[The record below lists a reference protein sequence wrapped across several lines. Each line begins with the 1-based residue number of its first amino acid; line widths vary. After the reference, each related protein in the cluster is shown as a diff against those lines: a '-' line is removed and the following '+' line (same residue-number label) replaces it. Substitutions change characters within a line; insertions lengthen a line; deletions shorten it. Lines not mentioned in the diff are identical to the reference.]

1 MRAMTDAASHPNS
14 SSLWRIA
21 REMFSLMLLALGA
34 PTAIASIPRLNR
46 KNRRDILDWLEP
58 LELLVRKLLLVE
70 AAKLPREAERRTK
83 PRALTLTLVQSLIR
97 RKQAQKR
104 RAFID
109 PHRPATWRAHF
120 RLSIPADTRYRPPRD
135 ASTPRIRDIGQP
147 YLVSQIWSAREAQ
160 GRETRLAAQRIARA
174 QNASRRLA
182 LRFEAVRRVIA
193 DPAPHAI
200 RLARKL
206 SRMADAPAA
215 ARRLAEAPAP
225 RRHRDFANVA
235 LVAVK
240 MQVLAT
246 PQAFSDSS

>member
-1 MRAMTDAASHPNS
+1 MTDAASHPNS

-174 QNASRRLA
+174 QNTPRAVWPCALKPCAVSSPIPRRTPSASRA
-182 LRFEAVRRVIA
+182 N
-193 DPAPHAI
+193 
-200 RLARKL
+200 
-206 SRMADAPAA
+206 SRAWPTPPPPPAA
-215 ARRLAEAPAP
+215 SPKRP
-225 RRHRDFANVA
+225 RRGGIAILQMSHWS
-235 LVAVK
+235 
-240 MQVLAT
+240 
-246 PQAFSDSS
+246 P